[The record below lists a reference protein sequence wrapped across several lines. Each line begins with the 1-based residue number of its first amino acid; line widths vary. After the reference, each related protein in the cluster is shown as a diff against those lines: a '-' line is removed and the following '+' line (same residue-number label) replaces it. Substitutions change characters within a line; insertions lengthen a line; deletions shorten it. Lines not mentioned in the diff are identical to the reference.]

1 MRVRVTVFPGDDPIA
16 DTDEWLTIYRV
27 IPTDQMKTPKEIC
40 KLVADDI
47 AAGLVRE
54 LERRK

>member
-27 IPTDQMKTPKEIC
+27 ILTDQMKTPEEIC

-47 AAGLVRE
+47 AAGLRE